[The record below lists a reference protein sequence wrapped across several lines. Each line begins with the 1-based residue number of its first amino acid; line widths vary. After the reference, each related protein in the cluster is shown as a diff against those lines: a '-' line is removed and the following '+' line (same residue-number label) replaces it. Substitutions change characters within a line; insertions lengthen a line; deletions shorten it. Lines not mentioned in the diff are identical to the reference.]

1 MLTSRD
7 LICTFS
13 LMDSFNVD
21 STYTRY
27 DSRSKSILDFVFISR
42 DLSNCVTKVSIG
54 DFHDNHSDHLP
65 VEVELSLRTPIVHER
80 SSHLSNVINIMWS
93 KLSPSNLSHYSST
106 METALDFLDIPPSI
120 LHGQNLCSDDSHKCD
135 LEVYFSQII
144 DCITLADSVLKRSCF
159 RALKP
164 YWSPELSFLKHQSC
178 IHHKAWLDNGKPT
191 TGYIYNNYLVSRS
204 DYRRKLRQEKRSK
217 LQSADEKMYEIL
229 LTRILQ
235 VFGEHGNPYH
245 SPKNHYL
252 RKLILSQAINVLP
265 TVFPMSSLTYTKIMM
280 HLLTTLLDANLND
293 YFLSTMLP
301 IYMKIFL
308 IFFFH
313 GRI

>member
-1 MLTSRD
+1 MKCSDYAIIIINIYMPFLDRSDLQCAITKYDEVIGFVDFIMSENPEAKFVVLGDFNCNFYNPAHPFAASLTNFITSRD

-65 VEVELSLRTPIVHER
+65 VEVELLLQTPIVHER
-80 SSHLSNVINIMWS
+80 SSHLSNVTNIMWS

-135 LEVYFSQII
+135 LEMYFSQII

-164 YWSPELSFLKHQSC
+164 YWSPELSFLKHQFC

-204 DYRRKLRQEKRSK
+204 DYRRKLRQDKRSK
-217 LQSADEKMYEIL
+217 LKSANKKMY
-229 LTRILQ
+229 
-235 VFGEHGNPYH
+235 
-245 SPKNHYL
+245 
-252 RKLILSQAINVLP
+252 
-265 TVFPMSSLTYTKIMM
+265 
-280 HLLTTLLDANLND
+280 
-293 YFLSTMLP
+293 
-301 IYMKIFL
+301 
-308 IFFFH
+308 
-313 GRI
+313 